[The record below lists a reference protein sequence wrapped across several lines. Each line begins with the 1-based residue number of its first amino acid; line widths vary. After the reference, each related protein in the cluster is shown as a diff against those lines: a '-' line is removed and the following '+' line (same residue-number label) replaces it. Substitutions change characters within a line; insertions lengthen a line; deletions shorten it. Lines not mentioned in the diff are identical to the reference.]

1 MIWHSAQK
9 PTHRHDPRED
19 TELSR
24 CVPNLPQPGERCREG
39 SRGGSRGGRREE
51 GGAQKGT
58 PCRAAGHCARTC
70 LQIVVARLLDIRH
83 ADVEGTICLRGEPV
97 RGRGTCA
104 GNAQRSRAVARRRGR
119 QQSGQAGP
127 RATPEA
133 GLTRTAR
140 TDC

>member
-1 MIWHSAQK
+1 MQGCR
-9 PTHRHDPRED
+9 TLC
-19 TELSR
+19 TEYIAIF
-24 CVPNLPQPGERCREG
+24 GEALWLG
-39 SRGGSRGGRREE
+39 
-51 GGAQKGT
+51 K
-58 PCRAAGHCARTC
+58 AAC